1 MAHDI
6 RRLQLEGDQ
15 SLARAVDQ
23 VEDFLR
29 QAAAD
34 GIKCVLVDVSGLTG
48 FARPD
53 ALAHVEMVR
62 RWASATR
69 GRVRMA
75 MIAPERLRDLDRI
88 GVVVAQGLAF
98 DGDVFDTEEDAL
110 QWLEQTPALWAG
122 PMPPI

>member
-1 MAHDI
+1 MADDI
-6 RRLQLEGDQ
+6 RCLTLEGTQ
-15 SLARAVDQ
+15 SLARAVDE

-34 GIKCVLVDVSGLTG
+34 GVRRVLVDVRGLTG

-53 ALAHVEMVR
+53 AIAHVDMVR
-62 RWASATR
+62 RWAVAAR

-75 MIAPERLRDLDRI
+75 MVAPERLRDEERI

-98 DGDVFDTEEDAL
+98 DGDVFDTEEEAL
-110 QWLEQTPALWAG
+110 QWLAQTPALWAG